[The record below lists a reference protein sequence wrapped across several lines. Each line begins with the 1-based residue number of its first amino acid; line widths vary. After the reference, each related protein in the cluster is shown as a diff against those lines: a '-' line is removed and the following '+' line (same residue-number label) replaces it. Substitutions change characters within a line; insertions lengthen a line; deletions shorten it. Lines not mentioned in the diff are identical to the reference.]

1 MAHHTPAASQSSCQP
16 GNWRHFKGGTM
27 KALLATLMF
36 AVVLAP
42 LASAAQKPAAKAM
55 KASGTVVSASDT
67 SLVIT
72 SSKTKK
78 ESTFVLNADTKKQGN
93 LTAGAKVAVSYTMS
107 GKDMVASSVT
117 ASGGAATTAS
127 TSSGAKTKSKKPAN

>member
-1 MAHHTPAASQSSCQP
+1 
-16 GNWRHFKGGTM
+16 M

-42 LASAAQKPAAKAM
+42 LASAAQKSAAKPAKAM

-72 SSKTKK
+72 SGKTKK

-93 LTAGAKVAVSYTMS
+93 LTAGAKATVEYTMS
-107 GKDMVASSVT
+107 GKDMVATMVT
-117 ASGGAATTAS
+117 ASGGTATTAS
-127 TSSGAKTKSKKPAN
+127 TSTGAKKSKKAAN